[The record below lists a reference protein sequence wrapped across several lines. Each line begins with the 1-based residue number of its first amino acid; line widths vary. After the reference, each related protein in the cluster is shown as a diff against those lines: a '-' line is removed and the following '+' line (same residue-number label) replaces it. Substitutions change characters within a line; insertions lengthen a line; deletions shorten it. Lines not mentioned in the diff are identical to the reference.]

1 MKEFLTSDPSL
12 VIQSCLVIVLNDM
25 TIWINI
31 VDLKEDADDFFEAL
45 NKPACHTWTLDCF
58 ELFSSYVLKITRN
71 KVPWQKVSHMF

>member
-31 VDLKEDADDFFEAL
+31 VDLKEDADDFFEACL
-45 NKPACHTWTLDCF
+45 SHLD
-58 ELFSSYVLKITRN
+58 
-71 KVPWQKVSHMF
+71 P